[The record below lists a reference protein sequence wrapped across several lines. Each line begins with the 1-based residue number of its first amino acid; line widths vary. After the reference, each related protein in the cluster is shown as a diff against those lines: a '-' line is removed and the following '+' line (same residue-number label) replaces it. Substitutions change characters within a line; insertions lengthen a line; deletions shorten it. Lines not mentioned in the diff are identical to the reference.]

1 MEIVI
6 NRCYG
11 GFSLSKSACERLGF
25 DYPYSHSYYDK
36 ELRSNPRLV
45 ECVRV
50 LGHFASGSY
59 AKLAIVEIPS
69 DVTDWEINDYDGAE
83 SITYVLNGKLHHI

>member
-6 NRCYG
+6 NRCFG
-11 GFSLSKSACERLGF
+11 GFSLSKSACERLGT
-25 DYPYSHSYYDK
+25 DDPYSYDEK
-36 ELRSNPRLV
+36 EFRSSSRLV
-45 ECVRV
+45 ECVRA
-50 LGHFASGSY
+50 LGDFANGDY
-59 AKLAIVEIPS
+59 AELEIVEIPS